1 MYFILAGEG
10 ASDLGTKDN
19 GQIHKGAMTHIIDS
33 IALVNYQALPLYEM
47 LSEGEVKR
55 LIKNDRRN
63 TMPQGKEHKPHENT
77 FLRAKYLGTYAN
89 GYEDGEYGVVY
100 FKDSDGTRSAPKE
113 LWKKIVKA
121 MQAGFNA
128 SKNKNCVPM
137 VPRPKSEAWLMGY
150 YQKNLPGQAV
160 YNDCGRFEDC
170 SGNDS
175 SPNALKKQ
183 LRTALNTTGDVYD
196 LITENE
202 IYSIDWPKIDMPSF
216 NLFRKRLENVL
227 AAMNGR
233 PYPHDVSYTVLA

>member
-10 ASDLGTKDN
+10 ASDLGTKNN
-19 GQIHKGAMTHIIDS
+19 GQIQKGAMTYIIDF
-33 IALVNYQALPLYEM
+33 IALTNYRALPIYEM
-47 LSEGEVKR
+47 LSEGEVKS

-63 TMPQGKEHKPHENT
+63 TMPRGKEYKPHENT
-77 FLRAKYLGTYAN
+77 FLRAAYLGTYAN
-89 GYEDGEYGVVY
+89 QHEDGEYGVIY

-113 LWKKIVKA
+113 LWKKIIKA

-128 SKNKNCVPM
+128 SRNKKCVPM

-183 LRTALNTTGDVYD
+183 LKKALNTNGDPYG
-196 LITENE
+196 LIDEQA
-202 IYSIDWPKIDMPSF
+202 IYSINWPQIDMPSF

-227 AAMNGR
+227 AAMNGC
-233 PYPHDVSYTVLA
+233 PYPYDVSDTILL